1 MVSVIAFSVGLS
13 QKTNVIELDIK
24 ADAYIPERYI
34 ESEKGRMDAYK
45 QIAEISSIEDKVRV
59 EKSLL
64 ENYGAIPNSV
74 KSLILIA
81 WLKVKAGENYAMKIT
96 LSAKGAKVYLK
107 SIDALKNAELSS
119 KILKFRDNVTLS
131 FEEVPVISFNLN
143 GASSEEYLEF
153 MTEFFT
159 FI

>member
-1 MVSVIAFSVGLS
+1 
-13 QKTNVIELDIK
+13 
-24 ADAYIPERYI
+24 
-34 ESEKGRMDAYK
+34 MDAYN

-131 FEEVPVISFNLN
+131 FEEVPAISFNLN